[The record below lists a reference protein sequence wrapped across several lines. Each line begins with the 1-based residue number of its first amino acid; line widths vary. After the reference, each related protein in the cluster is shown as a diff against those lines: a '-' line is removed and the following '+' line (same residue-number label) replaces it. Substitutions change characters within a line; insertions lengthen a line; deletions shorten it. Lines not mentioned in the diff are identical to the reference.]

1 MPLKPEQTI
10 AQDAVLAP
18 RNDVERRLVNIW
30 QTVLDVSPIGVRD
43 DFFDLGGHS
52 LLAARLSDAV
62 REEFGANL
70 PLSVLF
76 EAPTVERMAE
86 ILSRKEEPAGWTPL
100 VAVQT
105 SGSQLPLYLISGA
118 GGNVI
123 RFHDLAKYLGDDQPV
138 YALQP
143 PGLDGKQAF
152 LTHVEDLAEYFIKE
166 IRKAQ
171 PHGPYHI
178 VGYSFGGFVA
188 FEMAAQLK
196 AQGELPGLVG
206 LLDTEE
212 WNYGVRAHKSRPL
225 AERLG
230 NFRSNIRELLFGS
243 DRWNYLKRKIQM
255 RVSAALFTI
264 ARALGRPLPQRF
276 GTIEDVNR
284 FAAAHYSPKLY
295 NGRLTVFRAAPDR
308 ASMDSQ
314 LGWGRVATEVE
325 VNEITGDHNEITNE
339 PHVRVLAAKLA
350 RSLESTNLAHE
361 QSRLAAPAAEDSRDP
376 SLVGANLPPL

>member
-1 MPLKPEQTI
+1 MPLNPGQTTP
-10 AQDAVLAP
+10 QNAVLGP

-30 QTVLDVSPIGVRD
+30 QTVLDISPIGVRD

-52 LLAARLSDAV
+52 LLAARLSAAIH
-62 REEFGANL
+62 EEFGANL
-70 PLSVLF
+70 PLAVLF

-86 ILSRKEEPAGWTPL
+86 ILGRKDEPVGWTSL

-143 PGLDGKQAF
+143 PGLDGNQAF
-152 LTHVEDLAEYFIKE
+152 LTHVEGLAEYFIKE

-188 FEMAAQLK
+188 FEMASQLK

-212 WNYGVRAHKSRPL
+212 WNYGVRAYKSRPF
-225 AERLG
+225 AERLRAY
-230 NFRSNIRELLFGS
+230 RSNIRELFFGH

-264 ARALGRPLPQRF
+264 ARALGQPLPQWI

-295 NGRLTVFRAAPDR
+295 TGRLTVFRAAPDR

-325 VNEITGDHNEITNE
+325 VHEITGDHNEITEE
-339 PHVRVLAAKLA
+339 PHVRVLAAKLS
-350 RSLESTNLAHE
+350 RSLHETNLARE
-361 QSRLAAPAAEDSRDP
+361 QSRRAAPAAEDARDP
-376 SLVGANLPPL
+376 SLVGAHLPPL